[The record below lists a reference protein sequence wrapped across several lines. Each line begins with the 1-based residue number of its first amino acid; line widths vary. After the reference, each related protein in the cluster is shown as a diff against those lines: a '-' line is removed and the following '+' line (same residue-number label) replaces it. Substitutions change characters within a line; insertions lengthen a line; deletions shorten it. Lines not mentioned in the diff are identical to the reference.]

1 MNVVV
6 ADLVLWRILLLQ
18 ILFCDECCCCRP
30 CSVTNVVAADLVLWW
45 MLLLQTLFCD
55 ECCCC
60 RPCSVTN
67 VVAADLVLWRM
78 LLLQTLFC
86 DECCCCRP
94 CSVTNVVVA
103 DLVLWRMLL
112 LQTLFCD
119 ECCCCRPCSVTNV
132 VVADLVLW
140 QMLLLLTL
148 FESVVTTTTNVACVA
163 DCLAQRCNS
172 SRKDCCLHCFMPCLK
187 VRRRWWRMLS
197 ALPMLVWRHGDYG
210 EEHCLCCF
218 RPCLKGWC
226 QRWRTLSV
234 LFQALF
240 EGVVSMVKNTV
251 LFQALFEGVVST
263 VKNTVLFQA
272 LFEGVVSTV
281 KNTVLFQ
288 ALFEGVVSTVKNTV
302 CVVSGLVWRG
312 GVDGG
317 EWWKESSLHHP
328 AGLHQGTDRGHTEAE
343 ECQVGLRTPGSGT
356 RSHQVSLALL
366 FALCCR
372 CLWGRCPCLHEMKN
386 SRQSGNCHDD
396 VCVLGLRIFT
406 CVLQGSKFPPV
417 QWSATT
423 KTASGLVEFSL
434 PLVHRGSHFYEKRQA
449 FFWPMP
455 QR

>member
-18 ILFCDECCCCRP
+18 I
-30 CSVTNVVAADLVLWW
+30 
-45 MLLLQTLFCD
+45 LFCD

-94 CSVTNVVVA
+94 CSVTNVGVADLVLWWMLLLQILFCDKCCCCRPCSVTNVVVA

-132 VVADLVLW
+132 VADLVLR

-148 FESVVTTTTNVACVA
+148 FESAVTTTIFFACVA
-163 DCLAQRCNS
+163 DCLVQMCNS
-172 SRKDCCLHCFMPCLK
+172 SRKDCCLRCFMPCLK

-197 ALPMLVWRHGDYG
+197 ALPILVWRHGDYG

-240 EGVVSMVKNTV
+240 EGVVS
-251 LFQALFEGVVST
+251 
-263 VKNTVLFQA
+263 
-272 LFEGVVSTV
+272 
-281 KNTVLFQ
+281 
-288 ALFEGVVSTVKNTV
+288 TVKNTV

-312 GVDGG
+312 GVNCG

-386 SRQSGNCHDD
+386 SRQSGHCHDD

-434 PLVHRGSHFYEKRQA
+434 PLVHRGSHFCEKRQA
-449 FFWPMP
+449 FFLPMP
-455 QR
+455 QRLFLWPTPEST